1 MYTNT
6 IRPKTP
12 LYLYIYIRI
21 VYIYNTY
28 THILYCLYKVDYI
41 GSCRAVTDVMA
52 FQTGCKA
59 ESVNQT
65 LQDIVQTQDD
75 VL

>member
-12 LYLYIYIRI
+12 LYLYIYIY
-21 VYIYNTY
+21 YIYNTY
-28 THILYCLYKVDYI
+28 IYIHILYCLYKVDYI